1 MRTTIRRMR
10 GVALLWLG
18 VCTQVWA
25 VPALQEVKV
34 NPLLADQ
41 LLLELSFS
49 EPVSGFTDRLSY
61 EPNQLLLH
69 VPGAIGALTVN
80 PLPIKQQGVD
90 NLKVEGKGE
99 GLDIKIALDQL
110 TPYQVHQQGNKLL
123 VSLGE
128 RAGQPVAATAVS
140 PAASPSALVRS
151 QPVIQSALI
160 DTQRVAQN
168 QSQYQPVAVSSPVA
182 ASTPVAASKPVL
194 SVSQA
199 NTGGAYFNSV
209 KGVDFR
215 RGKEGQGEFL
225 VTLDNSSAAVDVSS
239 RGQKVLAKFHGTR
252 IPDDQLN
259 LINVQDFATPV
270 SQVEVFRQGNDTLF
284 ELSVNGQFDYRY
296 DQADKMFIIEVKK
309 RVATT
314 TAKQYQGKPI
324 SLNFQDIP
332 VRTVLQIIA
341 DFNNLNLVTTDSV
354 SGNITLRLDGVPW
367 EQALDIILKVRGLD
381 KRLDNNILL
390 VAPADEIAAREKQQL
405 ESRNQVADLAPLYTE
420 YLQINYAKASEV
432 AALLSSDSTKL
443 LSPRGA
449 VSVDE
454 RTNVLVV
461 KDTADVISNVKRML
475 DILDIPVKQVVIE
488 ARMVTIDDGFDEALG
503 VRWGVTKN
511 DGHGNGTSGTIEGN
525 DGSGNGNLI
534 QNPDGSS
541 RINTNMTRPDVAD
554 RLNVNLPVTNA
565 AGTLAFQVA
574 RLANGTLLDLELSA
588 LEKESK
594 AEIIASPRV
603 TTANQKPALIE
614 QGTEIPYVESSSSG
628 ATSVTFKKAVLSL
641 KVTPQITPDNR
652 VILDLTVTQDTKG
665 ETVPTGT
672 GDAVSINA
680 QSITT
685 QVLVNNGETLV
696 LGGIYQQTIK
706 SDVSKVPLL
715 GDIPGLGYLFKK
727 TTSENKKRELLIFV
741 TPRIVTDAL

>member
-1 MRTTIRRMR
+1 MRTTIERVTK
-10 GVALLWLG
+10 VALLFCASA
-18 VCTQVWA
+18 VSQAWA
-25 VPALQEVKV
+25 VATLQEIKV

-41 LLLELSFS
+41 LLVELSFS
-49 EPVSGFTDRLSY
+49 EPVTGFTDRLSY
-61 EPNQLLLH
+61 QPNQLLLH
-69 VPGAIGALTVN
+69 VPGAVGALKVN
-80 PLPIKQQGVD
+80 PLPIQRQGVD
-90 NLKVEGKGE
+90 NIKVEGKGA

-110 TPYQVHQQGNKLL
+110 APYQVQQQGNKLL

-128 RAGQPVAATAVS
+128 GASSGLINGESTLIAPATSATPVSAPSAMVAATSSSALLNPQVVARSMPVTPVTAPVAA
-140 PAASPSALVRS
+140 
-151 QPVIQSALI
+151 QP
-160 DTQRVAQN
+160 
-168 QSQYQPVAVSSPVA
+168 
-182 ASTPVAASKPVL
+182 ASKPVL
-194 SVSQA
+194 NNYQSSG
-199 NTGGAYFNSV
+199 GGAYFNSV
-209 KGVDFR
+209 TGVDFR
-215 RGKEGQGEFL
+215 RGKDGQGEFL

-239 RGQKVLAKFHGTR
+239 RGQTVLAKFHGTR
-252 IPDDQLN
+252 VPDGLLN

-270 SQVEVFRQGNDTLF
+270 SQVEVSRQGSDTLF
-284 ELSVNGQFDYRY
+284 ELSINGQFDYRY
-296 DQADKMFIIEVKK
+296 DQADKLFIIEVKK
-309 RVATT
+309 RT
-314 TAKQYQGKPI
+314 TATASKQYQGKPI

-332 VRTVLQIIA
+332 VRTVLQLIA

-354 SGNITLRLDGVPW
+354 AGNITLRLDGVPW

-390 VAPADEIAAREKQQL
+390 VAPAEEIAAREKQQL
-405 ESRNQVADLAPLYTE
+405 ESRNQVADLAQLYTE

-432 AALLSSDSTKL
+432 AALLSSESTKL

-461 KDTADVISNVKRML
+461 KDTADVISSIKRML

-511 DGHGNGTSGTIEGN
+511 DGHGNSTSGSIEGN
-525 DGSGNGNLI
+525 DGSGNGT
-534 QNPDGSS
+534 GT
-541 RINTNMTRPDVAD
+541 NTKPSVDD
-554 RLNVNLPVTNA
+554 RMNVNLPVTNA

-574 RLANGTLLDLELSA
+574 RLADGTLLDLELSA

-706 SDVSKVPLL
+706 SDVTKVPLL
-715 GDIPGLGYLFKK
+715 GDIPGLGALFRK

-741 TPRIVTDAL
+741 TPKIVTDAF

>member
-1 MRTTIRRMR
+1 MRTTIGKATR
-10 GVALLWLG
+10 VALLFCVGAWG
-18 VCTQVWA
+18 QAWA
-25 VPALQEVKV
+25 VATLQEVKV
-34 NPLLADQ
+34 NPLMADQ

-69 VPGAIGALTVN
+69 VPGAVGALNVN

-90 NLKVEGKGE
+90 NIKVEGKGA

-123 VSLGE
+123 VALGDKAAMPLPTTTSSSGMVAPQPNSSALINTPPATSSALINSQQLA
-128 RAGQPVAATAVS
+128 RQSAPVAA
-140 PAASPSALVRS
+140 
-151 QPVIQSALI
+151 PV
-160 DTQRVAQN
+160 
-168 QSQYQPVAVSSPVA
+168 
-182 ASTPVAASKPVL
+182 ASKPVL
-194 SVSQA
+194 PTPQTSAS
-199 NTGGAYFNSV
+199 GAYFNSV

-215 RGKEGQGEFL
+215 RGKDGQGEFL

-239 RGQKVLAKFHGTR
+239 RGQTVLAKFHGTR
-252 IPDDQLN
+252 VPDDLLN

-296 DQADKMFIIEVKK
+296 DQADKMFIVEVKK
-309 RVATT
+309 R
-314 TAKQYQGKPI
+314 TAASAGKQYQGKPI

-332 VRTVLQIIA
+332 VRTVLQLIA

-390 VAPADEIAAREKQQL
+390 VAPAEEIAAREKQQL

-432 AALLSSDSTKL
+432 AALLSSESTKL
-443 LSPRGA
+443 LSAKGA

-461 KDTADVISNVKRML
+461 KDTADVISSIKRML

-511 DGHGNGTSGTIEGN
+511 DGHGNSTSGTIEGN
-525 DGSGNGNLI
+525 DGSGNNNG
-534 QNPDGSS
+534 GST
-541 RINTNMTRPDVAD
+541 ITRPGVDD

-696 LGGIYQQTIK
+696 LGGIYQQTITN
-706 SDVSKVPLL
+706 DVTKVPLL
-715 GDIPGLGYLFKK
+715 GDIPGLGVLFRK
-727 TTSENKKRELLIFV
+727 TTSANKKRELLIFV
-741 TPRIVTDAL
+741 TPKIVTETF

>member
-1 MRTTIRRMR
+1 MRRTMEHVTK
-10 GVALLWLG
+10 VALLF
-18 VCTQVWA
+18 CASAFTQAWA
-25 VPALQEVKV
+25 VATLQEIKV

-41 LLLELSFS
+41 LQLELSFS
-49 EPVSGFTDRLSY
+49 EPVSSFTDRLSY
-61 EPNQLLLH
+61 QPNQLLLH
-69 VPGAIGALTVN
+69 IPGAVGALKVN
-80 PLPIKQQGVD
+80 PLPIQRQGVD
-90 NLKVEGKGE
+90 NIKVEGKGA

-110 TPYQVHQQGNKLL
+110 APYQVQQQGSKLL

-128 RAGQPVAATAVS
+128 GASTTSFSAQNALLTPAATL
-140 PAASPSALVRS
+140 ASTSAT
-151 QPVIQSALI
+151 PVTTSALI
-160 DTQRVAQN
+160 NSNVVASS
-168 QSQYQPVAVSSPVA
+168 QSIQPQAMPVAST
-182 ASTPVAASKPVL
+182 ASAKPVL
-194 SVSQA
+194 NNYQNSGS
-199 NTGGAYFNSV
+199 GAYFNTV
-209 KGVDFR
+209 TGVDFR
-215 RGKEGQGEFL
+215 RGKDGQGEFL

-239 RGQKVLAKFHGTR
+239 RGQTVMAKFHGTSV
-252 IPDDQLN
+252 PDGLLN

-270 SQVEVFRQGNDTLF
+270 SQVEVSRQGSDTLF

-309 RVATT
+309 R
-314 TAKQYQGKPI
+314 TAAAGSKQYQGKPI

-332 VRTVLQIIA
+332 VRTVLQLIA

-390 VAPADEIAAREKQQL
+390 VAPADEIATREKQQL

-432 AALLSSDSTKL
+432 AALLSSQSTKL
-443 LSPRGA
+443 LSSRGA

-461 KDTADVISNVKRML
+461 KDTAEVISNIKRML

-511 DGHGNGTSGTIEGN
+511 DGHGNSTSGTIEGN
-525 DGSGNGNLI
+525 DASGNNNGTSAI
-534 QNPDGSS
+534 
-541 RINTNMTRPDVAD
+541 TRPTKDE

-574 RLANGTLLDLELSA
+574 RLADGTLLDLELSA

-706 SDVSKVPLL
+706 SDVTKVPLL
-715 GDIPGLGYLFKK
+715 GDIPGLGALFRK

-741 TPRIVTDAL
+741 TPKIVTDAF

>member
-1 MRTTIRRMR
+1 MRTTIGKATR
-10 GVALLWLG
+10 VALLFCVGAWG
-18 VCTQVWA
+18 QAWA
-25 VPALQEVKV
+25 VATLQEVKV
-34 NPLLADQ
+34 NPLMADQ

-69 VPGAIGALTVN
+69 VPGAVGALNVN

-90 NLKVEGKGE
+90 NIKVEGKGA

-123 VSLGE
+123 VALGDKAAMPLPTTTSSSGMVAPQPSSSALINTQPATSSALINSQQLA
-128 RAGQPVAATAVS
+128 RQSAPVAA
-140 PAASPSALVRS
+140 
-151 QPVIQSALI
+151 PV
-160 DTQRVAQN
+160 
-168 QSQYQPVAVSSPVA
+168 
-182 ASTPVAASKPVL
+182 ASKPVL
-194 SVSQA
+194 PTPQTSAS
-199 NTGGAYFNSV
+199 GAYFNSV

-215 RGKEGQGEFL
+215 RGKDGQGEFL

-239 RGQKVLAKFHGTR
+239 RGQTVLAKFHGTR
-252 IPDDQLN
+252 VPDDLLN

-296 DQADKMFIIEVKK
+296 DQADKMFIVEVKK
-309 RVATT
+309 R
-314 TAKQYQGKPI
+314 TAASAGKQYQGKPI

-332 VRTVLQIIA
+332 VRTVLQLIA

-390 VAPADEIAAREKQQL
+390 VAPAEEIAAREKQQL

-432 AALLSSDSTKL
+432 AALLSSESTKL
-443 LSPRGA
+443 LSAKGA

-461 KDTADVISNVKRML
+461 KDTADVISSIKRML

-511 DGHGNGTSGTIEGN
+511 DGHGNSTSGTIEGN
-525 DGSGNGNLI
+525 DGSGNNNG
-534 QNPDGSS
+534 GST
-541 RINTNMTRPDVAD
+541 ITRPGVDD

-696 LGGIYQQTIK
+696 LGGIYQQTITN
-706 SDVSKVPLL
+706 DVTKVPLL
-715 GDIPGLGYLFKK
+715 GDIPGLGVLFRK
-727 TTSENKKRELLIFV
+727 TTSANKKRELLIFV
-741 TPRIVTDAL
+741 TPKIVTETF

>member
-1 MRTTIRRMR
+1 MRTIRRMR

-18 VCTQVWA
+18 ACTQVWA

-128 RAGQPVAATAVS
+128 KAGQPVAATTSS

-151 QPVIQSALI
+151 QPATQSALI

-168 QSQYQPVAVSSPVA
+168 QSQYQPAAVSSPVA
-182 ASTPVAASKPVL
+182 APTPAAASKPVL

-199 NTGGAYFNSV
+199 NAGGAYFNSV

-432 AALLSSDSTKL
+432 AALLSSESTKL

-461 KDTADVISNVKRML
+461 KDTADVIGNVKRML

-503 VRWGVTKN
+503 VRWGVTKT

-525 DGSGNGNLI
+525 DGAGNN
-534 QNPDGSS
+534 DGSS
-541 RINTNMTRPDVAD
+541 TITRPGIED

>member
-1 MRTTIRRMR
+1 MRTTIGKATR
-10 GVALLWLG
+10 VALLFCVGAWG
-18 VCTQVWA
+18 QAWA
-25 VPALQEVKV
+25 VATLQEVKV
-34 NPLLADQ
+34 NPLMADQ

-69 VPGAIGALTVN
+69 VPGAVGALNVN

-90 NLKVEGKGE
+90 NIKVEGKGV

-123 VSLGE
+123 VALGDKAAMPLPTTTSSSGLVAPQPSSSALINTQPATSSALINSQQLA
-128 RAGQPVAATAVS
+128 RQSAPVAA
-140 PAASPSALVRS
+140 
-151 QPVIQSALI
+151 PV
-160 DTQRVAQN
+160 
-168 QSQYQPVAVSSPVA
+168 
-182 ASTPVAASKPVL
+182 ASKPVL
-194 SVSQA
+194 PTPQTSAS
-199 NTGGAYFNSV
+199 GAYFNSV

-215 RGKEGQGEFL
+215 RGKDGQGEFL

-239 RGQKVLAKFHGTR
+239 RGQTVLAKFHGTR
-252 IPDDQLN
+252 VPDDLLN

-296 DQADKMFIIEVKK
+296 DQADKMFIVEVKK
-309 RVATT
+309 R
-314 TAKQYQGKPI
+314 TAASAGKQYQGKPI

-332 VRTVLQIIA
+332 VRTVLQLIA

-390 VAPADEIAAREKQQL
+390 VAPAEEIAAREKQQL

-432 AALLSSDSTKL
+432 AALLSSESTKL
-443 LSPRGA
+443 LSAKGA

-461 KDTADVISNVKRML
+461 KDTADVISNIKRML

-511 DGHGNGTSGTIEGN
+511 DGHGNSTSGTIEGN
-525 DGSGNGNLI
+525 DGSGNNNG
-534 QNPDGSS
+534 GST
-541 RINTNMTRPDVAD
+541 ITRPGVDD

-696 LGGIYQQTIK
+696 LGGIYQQTITN
-706 SDVSKVPLL
+706 DVTKVPLL
-715 GDIPGLGYLFKK
+715 GDIPGLGVLFRK
-727 TTSENKKRELLIFV
+727 TTSANKKRELLIFV
-741 TPRIVTDAL
+741 TPKIVTETF

>member
-1 MRTTIRRMR
+1 MRTTIERVTK
-10 GVALLWLG
+10 VALLFCASA
-18 VCTQVWA
+18 VSQAWA
-25 VPALQEVKV
+25 VATLQEIKV

-41 LLLELSFS
+41 LLVELSFS
-49 EPVSGFTDRLSY
+49 EPVTGFTDRLSY
-61 EPNQLLLH
+61 QPNQLLLH
-69 VPGAIGALTVN
+69 VPGAVGALKVN
-80 PLPIKQQGVD
+80 PLPIQRQGVD
-90 NLKVEGKGE
+90 NIKVEGKGA

-110 TPYQVHQQGNKLL
+110 APYQVQQQGNKLL

-128 RAGQPVAATAVS
+128 GVSSGLINGESALIAPATSATPVSAPSAMVATT
-140 PAASPSALVRS
+140 SPSALLNPQVVARS
-151 QPVIQSALI
+151 M
-160 DTQRVAQN
+160 
-168 QSQYQPVAVSSPVA
+168 PVAPVTAPVA
-182 ASTPVAASKPVL
+182 AQPASKPVL
-194 SVSQA
+194 NNYQSSG
-199 NTGGAYFNSV
+199 GGAYFNSV
-209 KGVDFR
+209 TGVDFR
-215 RGKEGQGEFL
+215 RGKDGQGEFL

-239 RGQKVLAKFHGTR
+239 RGQTVLAKFHGTR
-252 IPDDQLN
+252 VPDGLLN

-270 SQVEVFRQGNDTLF
+270 SQVEVSRQGSDTLF
-284 ELSVNGQFDYRY
+284 ELSINGQFDYRY
-296 DQADKMFIIEVKK
+296 DQADKLFIIEVKK
-309 RVATT
+309 RT
-314 TAKQYQGKPI
+314 TATASKQYQGKPI

-332 VRTVLQIIA
+332 VRTVLQLIA

-354 SGNITLRLDGVPW
+354 GGNITLRLDGVPW

-390 VAPADEIAAREKQQL
+390 VAPAEEIAAREKQQL
-405 ESRNQVADLAPLYTE
+405 ESRNQVADLAQLYTE

-432 AALLSSDSTKL
+432 AALLSSESTKL

-461 KDTADVISNVKRML
+461 KDTADVISSIKRML

-511 DGHGNGTSGTIEGN
+511 DGHGNSTSGSIEGN
-525 DGSGNGNLI
+525 DGSGNGT
-534 QNPDGSS
+534 GT
-541 RINTNMTRPDVAD
+541 NTKPTVDD
-554 RLNVNLPVTNA
+554 RMNVNLPVTNA

-574 RLANGTLLDLELSA
+574 RLADGTLLDLELSA

-706 SDVSKVPLL
+706 SDVTKVPLL
-715 GDIPGLGYLFKK
+715 GDIPGLGALFRK

-741 TPRIVTDAL
+741 TPKIVTDAF

>member
-1 MRTTIRRMR
+1 MRRTMEHVTK
-10 GVALLWLG
+10 VALLF
-18 VCTQVWA
+18 CASAFTQAWA
-25 VPALQEVKV
+25 VATLQEIKV

-41 LLLELSFS
+41 LQLELSFS
-49 EPVSGFTDRLSY
+49 EPVNSFTDRLSY
-61 EPNQLLLH
+61 QPNQLLLH
-69 VPGAIGALTVN
+69 IPGAVGALKVN
-80 PLPIKQQGVD
+80 PLPIQRQGVD
-90 NLKVEGKGE
+90 NIKVEGKGA

-110 TPYQVHQQGNKLL
+110 APYQVQQQGSKLL

-128 RAGQPVAATAVS
+128 GASTAS
-140 PAASPSALVRS
+140 FSS
-151 QPVIQSALI
+151 QSALLTPAAI
-160 DTQRVAQN
+160 PASTSATPVTTSALINSNVVASSHSIQP
-168 QSQYQPVAVSSPVA
+168 QAMPVAST
-182 ASTPVAASKPVL
+182 ASAKPVL
-194 SVSQA
+194 NNYQNSGS
-199 NTGGAYFNSV
+199 GAYFNTV
-209 KGVDFR
+209 TGVDFR
-215 RGKEGQGEFL
+215 RGKDGQGEFL

-239 RGQKVLAKFHGTR
+239 RGQTVMAKFHGTSV
-252 IPDDQLN
+252 PDGLLN

-270 SQVEVFRQGNDTLF
+270 SQVEVSRQGSDTLF

-309 RVATT
+309 R
-314 TAKQYQGKPI
+314 TAAAGSKQYQGKPI

-332 VRTVLQIIA
+332 VRTVLQLIA

-390 VAPADEIAAREKQQL
+390 VAPADEIATREKQQL

-432 AALLSSDSTKL
+432 AALLSSQSTKL
-443 LSPRGA
+443 LSSRGA

-461 KDTADVISNVKRML
+461 KDTAEVISNIKRML

-511 DGHGNGTSGTIEGN
+511 DGHGNSTSGSIEGN
-525 DGSGNGNLI
+525 DTSGNNNGTSTI
-534 QNPDGSS
+534 
-541 RINTNMTRPDVAD
+541 TRPTTDD
-554 RLNVNLPVTNA
+554 RMNVNLPVTNA

-574 RLANGTLLDLELSA
+574 RLADGTLLDLELSA

-706 SDVSKVPLL
+706 SDVTKVPLL
-715 GDIPGLGYLFKK
+715 GDIPGLGALFRK

-741 TPRIVTDAL
+741 TPKIVTDAF

>member
-1 MRTTIRRMR
+1 MRTTIGKATR
-10 GVALLWLG
+10 VALLFCVGAWG
-18 VCTQVWA
+18 QAWA
-25 VPALQEVKV
+25 VATLQEVKV
-34 NPLLADQ
+34 NPLMADQ

-69 VPGAIGALTVN
+69 VPGAVGALNVN

-90 NLKVEGKGE
+90 NIKVEGKGA

-123 VSLGE
+123 VALGDKAAMPLPTTTSSSGMVAPQPSSSALINTQPATSSALLNSQQLA
-128 RAGQPVAATAVS
+128 RQSAPVAA
-140 PAASPSALVRS
+140 
-151 QPVIQSALI
+151 PV
-160 DTQRVAQN
+160 
-168 QSQYQPVAVSSPVA
+168 
-182 ASTPVAASKPVL
+182 ASKPVL
-194 SVSQA
+194 PTPQTSAS
-199 NTGGAYFNSV
+199 GAYFNSV

-215 RGKEGQGEFL
+215 RGKDGQGEFL

-239 RGQKVLAKFHGTR
+239 RGQTVLAKFHGTR
-252 IPDDQLN
+252 VPDDLLN

-296 DQADKMFIIEVKK
+296 DQADKMFIVEVKK
-309 RVATT
+309 R
-314 TAKQYQGKPI
+314 TAASAGKQYQGKPI

-332 VRTVLQIIA
+332 VRTVLQLIA

-390 VAPADEIAAREKQQL
+390 VAPAEEIAAREKQQL

-432 AALLSSDSTKL
+432 AALLSSESTKL
-443 LSPRGA
+443 LSAKGA

-461 KDTADVISNVKRML
+461 KDTADVISNIKRML

-511 DGHGNGTSGTIEGN
+511 DGHGNSTSGSIEGN
-525 DGSGNGNLI
+525 DGSGNNNG
-534 QNPDGSS
+534 GST
-541 RINTNMTRPDVAD
+541 ITRPGVDD

-696 LGGIYQQTIK
+696 LGGIYQQTITN
-706 SDVSKVPLL
+706 DVTKVPLL
-715 GDIPGLGYLFKK
+715 GDIPGLGVLFRK
-727 TTSENKKRELLIFV
+727 TTSANKKRELLIFV
-741 TPRIVTDAL
+741 TPKIVTETF

>member
-1 MRTTIRRMR
+1 MRTTIGKATR
-10 GVALLWLG
+10 VALLFCVGAWG
-18 VCTQVWA
+18 QAWA
-25 VPALQEVKV
+25 VATLQEVKV
-34 NPLLADQ
+34 NPLMADQ

-69 VPGAIGALTVN
+69 VPGAVGALNVN

-90 NLKVEGKGE
+90 NIKVEGKGA

-123 VSLGE
+123 VALGDKAAMPLPTTTSSSGMVAPQPTSSALINTQPATSSALINSQQLA
-128 RAGQPVAATAVS
+128 RQSAPVAA
-140 PAASPSALVRS
+140 
-151 QPVIQSALI
+151 PV
-160 DTQRVAQN
+160 
-168 QSQYQPVAVSSPVA
+168 
-182 ASTPVAASKPVL
+182 ASKPVL
-194 SVSQA
+194 PTPQTSAS
-199 NTGGAYFNSV
+199 GAYFNSV

-215 RGKEGQGEFL
+215 RGKDGQGEFL

-239 RGQKVLAKFHGTR
+239 RGQTVLAKFHGTR
-252 IPDDQLN
+252 VPDDLLN

-296 DQADKMFIIEVKK
+296 DQADKMFIVEVKK
-309 RVATT
+309 RTSAS
-314 TAKQYQGKPI
+314 AGKQYQGKPI

-332 VRTVLQIIA
+332 VRTVLQLIA

-390 VAPADEIAAREKQQL
+390 VAPAEEIAAREKQQL

-432 AALLSSDSTKL
+432 AALLSSESTKL
-443 LSPRGA
+443 LSAKGA

-461 KDTADVISNVKRML
+461 KDTADVISNIKRML

-511 DGHGNGTSGTIEGN
+511 DGHGNSTSGSIEGN
-525 DGSGNGNLI
+525 DGSGNNNG
-534 QNPDGSS
+534 GST
-541 RINTNMTRPDVAD
+541 ITRPGVDD

-696 LGGIYQQTIK
+696 LGGIYQQTITN
-706 SDVSKVPLL
+706 DVTKVPLL
-715 GDIPGLGYLFKK
+715 GDIPGLGVLFRK
-727 TTSENKKRELLIFV
+727 TTSANKKRELLIFV
-741 TPRIVTDAL
+741 TPKIVTETF

>member
-1 MRTTIRRMR
+1 MRRTMEHVTK
-10 GVALLWLG
+10 VALLF
-18 VCTQVWA
+18 CASAFTQAWA
-25 VPALQEVKV
+25 VATLQEIKV

-41 LLLELSFS
+41 LQLELSFS
-49 EPVSGFTDRLSY
+49 EPVSSFTDRLSY
-61 EPNQLLLH
+61 QPNQLLLH
-69 VPGAIGALTVN
+69 IPGAVGALKVN
-80 PLPIKQQGVD
+80 PLPIQRQGVD
-90 NLKVEGKGE
+90 NIKVEGKGA

-110 TPYQVHQQGNKLL
+110 APYQVQQQGSKLL

-128 RAGQPVAATAVS
+128 GASTAS
-140 PAASPSALVRS
+140 FSAENALLTPAAVPVSTSAA
-151 QPVIQSALI
+151 PVTTSALI
-160 DTQRVAQN
+160 NSNVVASSRPIQP
-168 QSQYQPVAVSSPVA
+168 QAMPVASTSSA
-182 ASTPVAASKPVL
+182 KPVL
-194 SVSQA
+194 NNYQNSG
-199 NTGGAYFNSV
+199 GGAYFNTV
-209 KGVDFR
+209 TGVDFR
-215 RGKEGQGEFL
+215 RGKDGQGEFL

-239 RGQKVLAKFHGTR
+239 RGQTVMAKFHGTSV
-252 IPDDQLN
+252 PDGLLN

-270 SQVEVFRQGNDTLF
+270 SQVEVSRQGSDTLF

-309 RVATT
+309 R
-314 TAKQYQGKPI
+314 TAAAASKQYQGKPI

-332 VRTVLQIIA
+332 VRTVLQLIA

-390 VAPADEIAAREKQQL
+390 VAPADEIATREKQQL

-432 AALLSSDSTKL
+432 AALLSSQSTKL
-443 LSPRGA
+443 LSSRGA

-461 KDTADVISNVKRML
+461 KDTAEVISNIKRML

-511 DGHGNGTSGTIEGN
+511 DGHGNSTSGSIEGN
-525 DGSGNGNLI
+525 DTSGNNNGTSAI
-534 QNPDGSS
+534 
-541 RINTNMTRPDVAD
+541 TRPTTDD
-554 RLNVNLPVTNA
+554 RMNVNLPVTNA

-574 RLANGTLLDLELSA
+574 RLADGTLLDLELSA

-706 SDVSKVPLL
+706 SDVTKVPLL
-715 GDIPGLGYLFKK
+715 GDIPGLGALFRK

-741 TPRIVTDAL
+741 TPKIVTDAF

>member
-1 MRTTIRRMR
+1 M
-10 GVALLWLG
+10 ALLWLG
-18 VCTQVWA
+18 ACAQVWA
-25 VPALQEVKV
+25 VPALQEVRV

-80 PLPIKQQGVD
+80 PLPIKHQGVD

-128 RAGQPVAATAVS
+128 KAGQPVAATTTS
-140 PAASPSALVRS
+140 PSASPSALVRS
-151 QPVIQSALI
+151 QPVTQSALI

-168 QSQYQPVAVSSPVA
+168 QSQYQAQPVSVSSPVA
-182 ASTPVAASKPVL
+182 APAPVAASKPVL

-252 IPDDQLN
+252 IPDEQLN

-432 AALLSSDSTKL
+432 AALLSSESTKL

-461 KDTADVISNVKRML
+461 KDTADVIGNVKRML

-503 VRWGVTKN
+503 VRWGVTKT

-525 DGSGNGNLI
+525 DGAGNN
-534 QNPDGSS
+534 DGSS
-541 RINTNMTRPDVAD
+541 TITRPGVED

-706 SDVSKVPLL
+706 NDVSKVPLL

>member
-1 MRTTIRRMR
+1 MAILFR
-10 GVALLWLG
+10 VAALLLG
-18 VCTQVWA
+18 AGLQLAWA
-25 VPALQEVKV
+25 IPTLQEVKV
-34 NPLLADQ
+34 NPLLAGE
-41 LLLELSFS
+41 LLLELGFS
-49 EPVSGFTDRLSY
+49 EPVSGFTDRLDY
-61 EPNQLLLH
+61 QPNQLMLSI
-69 VPGAIGALTVN
+69 PGAVGALKVN
-80 PLPIKQQGVD
+80 PLPIQQQGVD
-90 NLKVEGKGE
+90 SIKVDGKGT
-99 GLDIKIALDQL
+99 GLEVRIALDRL
-110 TPYQVHQQGNKLL
+110 MPYQVRQQGNKLL
-123 VSLGE
+123 VSLGDK
-128 RAGQPVAATAVS
+128 
-140 PAASPSALVRS
+140 ASKPE
-151 QPVIQSALI
+151 P
-160 DTQRVAQN
+160 
-168 QSQYQPVAVSSPVA
+168 
-182 ASTPVAASKPVL
+182 TPVAKTPMISPTSNGVQ
-194 SVSQA
+194 S
-199 NTGGAYFNSV
+199 GAYFNTV

-215 RGKEGQGEFL
+215 RGKDGQGEFL
-225 VTLDNSSAAVDVSS
+225 VRLDNSSAAVDVSS
-239 RGQKVLAKFHGTR
+239 TGQKVVAKFHGTR
-252 IPDDQLN
+252 IPDDLLN
-259 LINVQDFATPV
+259 IINVLDFATPV
-270 SQVEVFRQGNDTLF
+270 SQIETFRQGNDTRF
-284 ELSVNGQFDYRY
+284 ELAVTGQFDYRY
-296 DQADKMFIIEVKK
+296 DQADKLFIIEVKK
-309 RVATT
+309 RAPVGA
-314 TAKQYQGKPI
+314 AARQYKGKPI

-332 VRTVLQIIA
+332 VRTVLQLIA

-381 KRLDNNILL
+381 KRLDDNILL
-390 VAPADEIAAREKQQL
+390 VAPAEEIAAREKQQL
-405 ESRNQVADLAPLYTE
+405 ESRNQVADLAPLYTD

-432 AALLSSDSTKL
+432 AALLSSESTKL
-443 LSPRGA
+443 LSAKGA

-461 KDTADVISNVKRML
+461 KDTAEVISNIKRML

-503 VRWGVTKN
+503 VRWGVSKN
-511 DGHGNGTSGTIEGN
+511 DGHGNSTSGTIEGN
-525 DGSGNGNLI
+525 DSSNGTGVAGS
-534 QNPDGSS
+534 
-541 RINTNMTRPDVAD
+541 VED

-706 SDVSKVPLL
+706 NDVSKVPLL
-715 GDIPGLGYLFKK
+715 GDIPGLGALFRK

-741 TPRIVTDAL
+741 TPRIVTDSF

>member
-1 MRTTIRRMR
+1 MRTTIESVSK
-10 GVALLWLG
+10 VALLFCASALS
-18 VCTQVWA
+18 QAWA
-25 VPALQEVKV
+25 VATLQEIKV

-41 LLLELSFS
+41 LLVELSFS
-49 EPVSGFTDRLSY
+49 EPVTGFTDRLSY
-61 EPNQLLLH
+61 QPNQLLLH
-69 VPGAIGALTVN
+69 VPGAVGALKVN
-80 PLPIKQQGVD
+80 PLPIQRLGVD
-90 NLKVEGKGE
+90 NIKVEGKGA

-110 TPYQVHQQGNKLL
+110 APYQVQQQGNKLL

-128 RAGQPVAATAVS
+128 G
-140 PAASPSALVRS
+140 ASSGL
-151 QPVIQSALI
+151 INGESALI
-160 DTQRVAQN
+160 APATSATPVPAPSAMVATPQVVAR
-168 QSQYQPVAVSSPVA
+168 SMPVAPVT
-182 ASTPVAASKPVL
+182 TPVATQPASKPVL
-194 SVSQA
+194 NNYQNSG
-199 NTGGAYFNSV
+199 GGAYFNSV
-209 KGVDFR
+209 TGVDFR
-215 RGKEGQGEFL
+215 RGKDGQGEFL

-239 RGQKVLAKFHGTR
+239 RGQTVLAKFHGTR
-252 IPDDQLN
+252 VPDGLLN

-270 SQVEVFRQGNDTLF
+270 SQVEVSRQGSDTLF
-284 ELSVNGQFDYRY
+284 ELSINGQFDYRY
-296 DQADKMFIIEVKK
+296 DQADKLFIIEVKK
-309 RVATT
+309 RT
-314 TAKQYQGKPI
+314 TATASKQYQGKPI

-332 VRTVLQIIA
+332 VRTVLQLIA

-390 VAPADEIAAREKQQL
+390 VAPAEEIATREKQQL

-432 AALLSSDSTKL
+432 AALLSSESTKL

-461 KDTADVISNVKRML
+461 KDTADVISSIKRML

-511 DGHGNGTSGTIEGN
+511 DGHGNSTSGSIEGN
-525 DGSGNGNLI
+525 DGSGNN
-534 QNPDGSS
+534 NGSS
-541 RINTNMTRPDVAD
+541 AINPSPRPSADD

-574 RLANGTLLDLELSA
+574 RLADGTLLDLELSA

-706 SDVSKVPLL
+706 SDVTKVPLL
-715 GDIPGLGYLFKK
+715 GDIPGLGALFRK

-741 TPRIVTDAL
+741 TPKIVTDAF

>member
-1 MRTTIRRMR
+1 MRTTIRRMS

-18 VCTQVWA
+18 ACVQVWA
-25 VPALQEVKV
+25 VPALQEVRV

-128 RAGQPVAATAVS
+128 KAGQPVAATTTS
-140 PAASPSALVRS
+140 PSASPSALVRS
-151 QPVIQSALI
+151 QPVTQSALI

-168 QSQYQPVAVSSPVA
+168 QSQYQAQPVSVSSPVA
-182 ASTPVAASKPVL
+182 APAPVAASKPVL

-199 NTGGAYFNSV
+199 NAGGAYFNSV

-252 IPDDQLN
+252 IPDEQLN

-432 AALLSSDSTKL
+432 AALLSSESTKL

-461 KDTADVISNVKRML
+461 KDTADVIGNVKRML

-503 VRWGVTKN
+503 VRWGVTKT

-525 DGSGNGNLI
+525 DGAGNN
-534 QNPDGSS
+534 DGSS
-541 RINTNMTRPDVAD
+541 TITRPGVED

-706 SDVSKVPLL
+706 NDVSKVPLL

>member
-1 MRTTIRRMR
+1 MEHVTK
-10 GVALLWLG
+10 VALLF
-18 VCTQVWA
+18 CASAFTQAWA
-25 VPALQEVKV
+25 VATLQEIKV

-41 LLLELSFS
+41 LQLELSFS
-49 EPVSGFTDRLSY
+49 EPVSSFTDRLSY
-61 EPNQLLLH
+61 QPNQLLLH
-69 VPGAIGALTVN
+69 IPGAVGALKVN
-80 PLPIKQQGVD
+80 PLPIQRQGVD
-90 NLKVEGKGE
+90 NIKVEGKGA

-110 TPYQVHQQGNKLL
+110 APYQVQQQGSKLL

-128 RAGQPVAATAVS
+128 G
-140 PAASPSALVRS
+140 ASTTSFSA
-151 QPVIQSALI
+151 QSALL
-160 DTQRVAQN
+160 T
-168 QSQYQPVAVSSPVA
+168 PA
-182 ASTPVAASKPVL
+182 ATPVATSAAPVTTSALINSNVVASSQSIQPQAMPVASTSSAKPVL
-194 SVSQA
+194 NNYQNSG
-199 NTGGAYFNSV
+199 GGAYFNTV
-209 KGVDFR
+209 TGVDFR
-215 RGKEGQGEFL
+215 RGKDGQGEFL

-239 RGQKVLAKFHGTR
+239 RGQTVMAKFHGTSV
-252 IPDDQLN
+252 PDGLLN

-270 SQVEVFRQGNDTLF
+270 SQVEVSRQGSDTLF

-309 RVATT
+309 R
-314 TAKQYQGKPI
+314 TAAAGSKQYQGKPI

-332 VRTVLQIIA
+332 VRTVLQLIA

-390 VAPADEIAAREKQQL
+390 VAPADEIATREKQQL

-432 AALLSSDSTKL
+432 AALLSSQSTKL
-443 LSPRGA
+443 LSSRGA

-461 KDTADVISNVKRML
+461 KDTAEVISNIKRML

-511 DGHGNGTSGTIEGN
+511 DGHGNSTSGSIQGNDTSGNNNGTSAI
-525 DGSGNGNLI
+525 
-534 QNPDGSS
+534 
-541 RINTNMTRPDVAD
+541 TRPTVDD
-554 RLNVNLPVTNA
+554 RMNVNLPVTNA

-574 RLANGTLLDLELSA
+574 RLADGTLLDLELSA

-706 SDVSKVPLL
+706 SDVTKVPLL
-715 GDIPGLGYLFKK
+715 GDIPGLGALFRK

-741 TPRIVTDAL
+741 TPKIVTDAF

>member
-1 MRTTIRRMR
+1 M
-10 GVALLWLG
+10 ALLCLG
-18 VCTQVWA
+18 ACNQVWA
-25 VPALQEVKV
+25 VAALQEVKV

-41 LLLELSFS
+41 LVLELSFS

-69 VPGAIGALTVN
+69 VPGAVGALTVN

-90 NLKVEGKGE
+90 SLKVEGKGE

-128 RAGQPVAATAVS
+128 NASQPVATTA
-140 PAASPSALVRS
+140 AAPTVTQSALVKS
-151 QPVIQSALI
+151 QPVTQSALI
-160 DTQRVAQN
+160 DTQRIAQN
-168 QSQYQPVAVSSPVA
+168 QSQYQPQPVSAPMAV
-182 ASTPVAASKPVL
+182 PVAASKPVL

-252 IPDDQLN
+252 VPDEQLN

-314 TAKQYQGKPI
+314 AAKQYQGKPI

-420 YLQINYAKASEV
+420 YMQINYAKAAEV
-432 AALLSSDSTKL
+432 AALLSSESTKL

-461 KDTADVISNVKRML
+461 KDTADVIGNVKRML

-503 VRWGVTKN
+503 VRWGVTKT

-525 DGSGNGNLI
+525 DGSGNNASTSTI
-534 QNPDGSS
+534 V
-541 RINTNMTRPDVAD
+541 RPGIED

-706 SDVSKVPLL
+706 SDVTKVPLL

-741 TPRIVTDAL
+741 TPRIVTDTL

>member
-1 MRTTIRRMR
+1 MRTTIGKATR
-10 GVALLWLG
+10 VALLFCVGAWG
-18 VCTQVWA
+18 QAWA
-25 VPALQEVKV
+25 VATLQEVKV
-34 NPLLADQ
+34 NPLMADQ

-69 VPGAIGALTVN
+69 VPGAVGALNVN

-90 NLKVEGKGE
+90 NIKVEGKGA
-99 GLDIKIALDQL
+99 GLDIKIALEQL

-123 VSLGE
+123 VALGDKAAMPLPTTTSSSGMVAPQPNSSALINTPPATSSALINSQQLA
-128 RAGQPVAATAVS
+128 RQSAPVAA
-140 PAASPSALVRS
+140 
-151 QPVIQSALI
+151 PV
-160 DTQRVAQN
+160 
-168 QSQYQPVAVSSPVA
+168 
-182 ASTPVAASKPVL
+182 ASKPVL
-194 SVSQA
+194 PTPQTSAS
-199 NTGGAYFNSV
+199 GAYFNSV

-215 RGKEGQGEFL
+215 RGKDGQGEFL

-239 RGQKVLAKFHGTR
+239 RGQTVLAKFHGTR
-252 IPDDQLN
+252 VPDDLLN

-296 DQADKMFIIEVKK
+296 DQADKMFIVEVKK
-309 RVATT
+309 R
-314 TAKQYQGKPI
+314 TAASAGKQYQGKPI

-332 VRTVLQIIA
+332 VRTVLQLIA

-390 VAPADEIAAREKQQL
+390 VAPAEEIAAREKQQL

-432 AALLSSDSTKL
+432 AALLSSESTKL
-443 LSPRGA
+443 LSAKGA

-461 KDTADVISNVKRML
+461 KDTADVISNIKRML

-511 DGHGNGTSGTIEGN
+511 DGHGNSTSGTIEGN
-525 DGSGNGNLI
+525 DGSGNNNG
-534 QNPDGSS
+534 GST
-541 RINTNMTRPDVAD
+541 ITRPGVDD

-696 LGGIYQQTIK
+696 LGGIYQQTITN
-706 SDVSKVPLL
+706 DVTKVPLL
-715 GDIPGLGYLFKK
+715 GDIPGLGVLFRK
-727 TTSENKKRELLIFV
+727 TTSANKKRELLIFV
-741 TPRIVTDAL
+741 TPKIVTETF

>member
-1 MRTTIRRMR
+1 MRITIESVSK
-10 GVALLWLG
+10 VALLFCASALS
-18 VCTQVWA
+18 QAWA
-25 VPALQEVKV
+25 VATLQEIKV

-41 LLLELSFS
+41 LLVELSFS
-49 EPVSGFTDRLSY
+49 EPVTGFTDRLSY
-61 EPNQLLLH
+61 QPNQLLLH
-69 VPGAIGALTVN
+69 VPGAVGALKVN
-80 PLPIKQQGVD
+80 PLPIQRLGVD
-90 NLKVEGKGE
+90 NIKVEGKGA

-110 TPYQVHQQGNKLL
+110 APYQVQQQGNKLL

-128 RAGQPVAATAVS
+128 GASSGLINGESALIAPATSATPVPAPSAAT
-140 PAASPSALVRS
+140 PSPSALLNPQVVARS
-151 QPVIQSALI
+151 M
-160 DTQRVAQN
+160 
-168 QSQYQPVAVSSPVA
+168 PVAPVT
-182 ASTPVAASKPVL
+182 TPVATQPASKPVL
-194 SVSQA
+194 NNYQSSG
-199 NTGGAYFNSV
+199 GGAYFNSV
-209 KGVDFR
+209 TGVDFR
-215 RGKEGQGEFL
+215 RGKDGQGEFL

-239 RGQKVLAKFHGTR
+239 RGQTVLAKFHGTR
-252 IPDDQLN
+252 VPDGLLN

-270 SQVEVFRQGNDTLF
+270 SQVEVSRQGSDTLF
-284 ELSVNGQFDYRY
+284 ELSINGQFDYRY
-296 DQADKMFIIEVKK
+296 DQADKLFIIEVKK
-309 RVATT
+309 RT
-314 TAKQYQGKPI
+314 TATASKQYQGKPI

-332 VRTVLQIIA
+332 VRTVLQLIA

-354 SGNITLRLDGVPW
+354 AGNITLRLDGVPW

-390 VAPADEIAAREKQQL
+390 VAPAEEIATREKQQL
-405 ESRNQVADLAPLYTE
+405 ESRNQVADLAQLYTE

-432 AALLSSDSTKL
+432 AALLSSESTKL

-461 KDTADVISNVKRML
+461 KDTADVISSIKRML

-511 DGHGNGTSGTIEGN
+511 DGHGNSTSGSIEGN
-525 DGSGNGNLI
+525 DGSGNN
-534 QNPDGSS
+534 NGSS
-541 RINTNMTRPDVAD
+541 AINPSPRPSADD

-574 RLANGTLLDLELSA
+574 RLADGTLLDLELSA
-588 LEKESK
+588 LERENK

-614 QGTEIPYVESSSSG
+614 QGTEIPYEESTSSG

-652 VILDLTVTQDTKG
+652 VILDLTVTQDTVGQAVG
-665 ETVPTGT
+665 ETF
-672 GDAVSINA
+672 AINA

-685 QVLVNNGETLV
+685 QVLVRNGETLV

-706 SDVSKVPLL
+706 SDISKVPLL
-715 GDIPGLGYLFKK
+715 GDIPGLGALFRK
-727 TTSENKKRELLIFV
+727 TSSENKKRELLIFV
-741 TPRIVTDAL
+741 TPKIVTDAF

>member
-1 MRTTIRRMR
+1 MRTTIGKATR
-10 GVALLWLG
+10 VALLFCVGAWG
-18 VCTQVWA
+18 QAWA
-25 VPALQEVKV
+25 VATLQEVKV
-34 NPLLADQ
+34 NPLMADQ

-69 VPGAIGALTVN
+69 VPGAVGALNVN

-90 NLKVEGKGE
+90 NIKVEGKGA

-123 VSLGE
+123 VALGDK
-128 RAGQPVAATAVS
+128 AAMPLPTTTSSSGMVARQQS
-140 PAASPSALVRS
+140 S
-151 QPVIQSALI
+151 SALI
-160 DTQRVAQN
+160 NTQPATSSALINSQQLARQSAPVVA
-168 QSQYQPVAVSSPVA
+168 PV
-182 ASTPVAASKPVL
+182 ASKPVL
-194 SVSQA
+194 PTPQTSAS
-199 NTGGAYFNSV
+199 GAYFNSV

-215 RGKEGQGEFL
+215 RGKDGQGEFL

-239 RGQKVLAKFHGTR
+239 RGQTVLAKFHGTR
-252 IPDDQLN
+252 VPDDLLN

-296 DQADKMFIIEVKK
+296 DQADKMFIVEVKK
-309 RVATT
+309 R
-314 TAKQYQGKPI
+314 TAASAGKQYQGKPI

-332 VRTVLQIIA
+332 VRTVLQLIA

-390 VAPADEIAAREKQQL
+390 VAPAEEIAAREKQQL

-432 AALLSSDSTKL
+432 AALLSSESTKL
-443 LSPRGA
+443 LSAKGA

-461 KDTADVISNVKRML
+461 KDTADVISNIKRML

-511 DGHGNGTSGTIEGN
+511 DGHGNSTSGSIEGN
-525 DGSGNGNLI
+525 DGSGNNNG
-534 QNPDGSS
+534 GST
-541 RINTNMTRPDVAD
+541 ITRPGVDD

-696 LGGIYQQTIK
+696 LGGIYQQTITN
-706 SDVSKVPLL
+706 DVTKVPLL
-715 GDIPGLGYLFKK
+715 GDIPGLGVLFRK
-727 TTSENKKRELLIFV
+727 TTSANKKRELLIFV
-741 TPRIVTDAL
+741 TPKIVTETF

>member
-1 MRTTIRRMR
+1 M
-10 GVALLWLG
+10 WLG

-128 RAGQPVAATAVS
+128 KAGQPVAATAVS

-151 QPVIQSALI
+151 QPVTQSALI
-160 DTQRVAQN
+160 DTRRVAQN
-168 QSQYQPVAVSSPVA
+168 QSQYQPAAVSSPVA
-182 ASTPVAASKPVL
+182 APAPVAASKPVL

-390 VAPADEIAAREKQQL
+390 VAPADEIAAREKQEL

-420 YLQINYAKASEV
+420 YLQINYAKATEV
-432 AALLSSDSTKL
+432 AALLSSESTKL

-503 VRWGVTKN
+503 VRWGVTKT

-525 DGSGNGNLI
+525 DGAGNN
-534 QNPDGSS
+534 DGSS
-541 RINTNMTRPDVAD
+541 TITRPGVED

>member
-128 RAGQPVAATAVS
+128 KAGQPVAATAVS

-151 QPVIQSALI
+151 QPVTQSALI

-168 QSQYQPVAVSSPVA
+168 QSQYQPAAVSSPLA
-182 ASTPVAASKPVL
+182 APAPVAASKPVL

-503 VRWGVTKN
+503 VRWGVTKT

-525 DGSGNGNLI
+525 DGAGNN
-534 QNPDGSS
+534 DGSS
-541 RINTNMTRPDVAD
+541 TITRPGVED

>member
-1 MRTTIRRMR
+1 MRTTIESVSK
-10 GVALLWLG
+10 VALLF
-18 VCTQVWA
+18 CASAFSQAWA
-25 VPALQEVKV
+25 VATLQEIKV

-41 LLLELSFS
+41 LLIELSFS
-49 EPVSGFTDRLSY
+49 EPVTGFTDRLAY
-61 EPNQLLLH
+61 QPNQLLLH
-69 VPGAIGALTVN
+69 VPGAVGALKVN
-80 PLPIKQQGVD
+80 PLSIQRQGVD
-90 NLKVEGKGE
+90 NIKVEGKGA

-110 TPYQVHQQGNKLL
+110 TPYQVQQQGSKLL

-128 RAGQPVAATAVS
+128 GASAGLINGESALIAPTTSVTPVPAPSAMAATPAPSALLNPQVVARSMPVVPVTTPVAA
-140 PAASPSALVRS
+140 
-151 QPVIQSALI
+151 QP
-160 DTQRVAQN
+160 
-168 QSQYQPVAVSSPVA
+168 
-182 ASTPVAASKPVL
+182 ASKPVL
-194 SVSQA
+194 NNYQSSG
-199 NTGGAYFNSV
+199 GGAYFNSV
-209 KGVDFR
+209 TGVDFR
-215 RGKEGQGEFL
+215 RGKDGQGEFL

-239 RGQKVLAKFHGTR
+239 RGQTVLAKFHGTR
-252 IPDDQLN
+252 VPDGLLN

-270 SQVEVFRQGNDTLF
+270 SQVEVSRQGSDTLF
-284 ELSVNGQFDYRY
+284 ELSINGQFDYRY

-309 RVATT
+309 R
-314 TAKQYQGKPI
+314 TAAAGSKQYQGKPI

-332 VRTVLQIIA
+332 VRTVLQLIA

-354 SGNITLRLDGVPW
+354 AGNITLRLDGVPW

-390 VAPADEIAAREKQQL
+390 VAPADEIATREKQQL

-432 AALLSSDSTKL
+432 AALLSSESTKL
-443 LSPRGA
+443 LSSRGA

-461 KDTADVISNVKRML
+461 KDTADVISSIKRML

-511 DGHGNGTSGTIEGN
+511 DGHGNSTSGSIAGN
-525 DGSGNGNLI
+525 DSSGNN
-534 QNPDGSS
+534 NGSS
-541 RINTNMTRPDVAD
+541 TITRPTPDD

-574 RLANGTLLDLELSA
+574 RLADGTLLDLELSA

-706 SDVSKVPLL
+706 SDVTKVPLL
-715 GDIPGLGYLFKK
+715 GDIPGLGALFRK

-741 TPRIVTDAL
+741 TPKIVTDAF

>member
-1 MRTTIRRMR
+1 MRTTIESVSK
-10 GVALLWLG
+10 VALLFCASALS
-18 VCTQVWA
+18 QAWA
-25 VPALQEVKV
+25 VATLQEIKV

-41 LLLELSFS
+41 LLVELSFS
-49 EPVSGFTDRLSY
+49 EPVTGFTDRLSY
-61 EPNQLLLH
+61 QPNQLLLH
-69 VPGAIGALTVN
+69 VPGAVGALKVN
-80 PLPIKQQGVD
+80 PLPIQRLGVD
-90 NLKVEGKGE
+90 NIKVEGKGA

-110 TPYQVHQQGNKLL
+110 APYQVQQQWNKLL

-128 RAGQPVAATAVS
+128 GASSGLINGESALIAPATSATPMPAPSSMAAT
-140 PAASPSALVRS
+140 PSPSALLNPQVVARS
-151 QPVIQSALI
+151 M
-160 DTQRVAQN
+160 
-168 QSQYQPVAVSSPVA
+168 PVAPVT
-182 ASTPVAASKPVL
+182 TPVATQPASKPVL
-194 SVSQA
+194 NNYQSSG
-199 NTGGAYFNSV
+199 GGAYFNSV
-209 KGVDFR
+209 TGVDFR
-215 RGKEGQGEFL
+215 RGKDGQGEFL

-239 RGQKVLAKFHGTR
+239 RGQTVLAKFHGTR
-252 IPDDQLN
+252 VPDGLLN

-270 SQVEVFRQGNDTLF
+270 SQVEVSRQGSDTLF
-284 ELSVNGQFDYRY
+284 ELSINGQFDYRY
-296 DQADKMFIIEVKK
+296 DQADKLFIIEVKK
-309 RVATT
+309 RT
-314 TAKQYQGKPI
+314 TATASKQYQGKPI

-332 VRTVLQIIA
+332 VRTVLQLIA

-390 VAPADEIAAREKQQL
+390 VAPAEEIATREKQQL

-432 AALLSSDSTKL
+432 AALLSSESTKL

-461 KDTADVISNVKRML
+461 KDTADVISSIKRML

-511 DGHGNGTSGTIEGN
+511 DGHGNSTSGSIEGN
-525 DGSGNGNLI
+525 DASNGNG
-534 QNPDGSS
+534 DGQVDMDKS
-541 RINTNMTRPDVAD
+541 
-554 RLNVNLPVTNA
+554 LNVNLPVTNA

-574 RLANGTLLDLELSA
+574 RLADGTLLDLELSA

-706 SDVSKVPLL
+706 SDVTKVPLL
-715 GDIPGLGYLFKK
+715 GDIPGLGALFRK

-741 TPRIVTDAL
+741 TPKIVTDAF

>member
-1 MRTTIRRMR
+1 M
-10 GVALLWLG
+10 ALLWLG
-18 VCTQVWA
+18 ACAQVWA
-25 VPALQEVKV
+25 VPALQEVRV

-128 RAGQPVAATAVS
+128 KAGQPVAATTTS
-140 PAASPSALVRS
+140 PSASPSALVRS
-151 QPVIQSALI
+151 QPVTQSALI

-168 QSQYQPVAVSSPVA
+168 QSQYQAQPVSVSSPVA
-182 ASTPVAASKPVL
+182 APAPVAASKPVL

-199 NTGGAYFNSV
+199 NAGGAYFNSV

-252 IPDDQLN
+252 IPDEQLN

-432 AALLSSDSTKL
+432 AALLSSESTKL

-461 KDTADVISNVKRML
+461 KDTADVIGNVKRML

-503 VRWGVTKN
+503 VRWGVTKT

-525 DGSGNGNLI
+525 DGAGNN
-534 QNPDGSS
+534 DGSS
-541 RINTNMTRPDVAD
+541 TITRPGVED

-706 SDVSKVPLL
+706 NDVSKVPLL

>member
-1 MRTTIRRMR
+1 M
-10 GVALLWLG
+10 ALLWLG

-110 TPYQVHQQGNKLL
+110 TPYQVHQRGNKLL

-128 RAGQPVAATAVS
+128 KAGQPVAATTLS
-140 PAASPSALVRS
+140 PTASPSALVRS
-151 QPVIQSALI
+151 QPVTQSALI

-168 QSQYQPVAVSSPVA
+168 QSQYQPAAISSPVA
-182 ASTPVAASKPVL
+182 APAPVAASKPVL

-525 DGSGNGNLI
+525 DGSGNGNL
-534 QNPDGSS
+534 NPDGS
-541 RINTNMTRPDVAD
+541 INTNMTRPDVAD

>member
-1 MRTTIRRMR
+1 MEHVTK
-10 GVALLWLG
+10 VALLF
-18 VCTQVWA
+18 CASAFTQAWA
-25 VPALQEVKV
+25 VATLQEIKV

-41 LLLELSFS
+41 LQLELSFS
-49 EPVSGFTDRLSY
+49 EPVSSFTDRLSY
-61 EPNQLLLH
+61 QPNQLLLH
-69 VPGAIGALTVN
+69 IPGAVGALKVN
-80 PLPIKQQGVD
+80 PLPIQRQGVD
-90 NLKVEGKGE
+90 NIKVEGKGA

-110 TPYQVHQQGNKLL
+110 APYQVQQQGSKLL

-128 RAGQPVAATAVS
+128 GASTAS
-140 PAASPSALVRS
+140 FNA
-151 QPVIQSALI
+151 QSALLTPAAAPVSTSAAPVTTSALI
-160 DTQRVAQN
+160 NSNVVAS
-168 QSQYQPVAVSSPVA
+168 SQPIQPQAMPVASTSSA
-182 ASTPVAASKPVL
+182 KPVL
-194 SVSQA
+194 NNYQNSG
-199 NTGGAYFNSV
+199 GGAYFNTV
-209 KGVDFR
+209 TGVDFR
-215 RGKEGQGEFL
+215 RGKDGQGEFL

-239 RGQKVLAKFHGTR
+239 RGQTVMAKFHGTSV
-252 IPDDQLN
+252 PDGLLN

-270 SQVEVFRQGNDTLF
+270 SQVEVSRQGSDTLF

-309 RVATT
+309 R
-314 TAKQYQGKPI
+314 TAAAGSKQYQGKPI

-332 VRTVLQIIA
+332 VRTVLQLIA

-390 VAPADEIAAREKQQL
+390 VAPADEIATREKQQL

-432 AALLSSDSTKL
+432 AALLSSQSTKL
-443 LSPRGA
+443 LSSRGA

-461 KDTADVISNVKRML
+461 KDTAEVISNIKRML

-511 DGHGNGTSGTIEGN
+511 DGHGNSTSGSIEGN
-525 DGSGNGNLI
+525 DTSGNNNGTSAI
-534 QNPDGSS
+534 
-541 RINTNMTRPDVAD
+541 TRPTAD
-554 RLNVNLPVTNA
+554 DRMNVNLPVTNA

-574 RLANGTLLDLELSA
+574 RLADGTLLDLELSA

-706 SDVSKVPLL
+706 SDVTKVPLL
-715 GDIPGLGYLFKK
+715 GDIPGLGALFRK

-741 TPRIVTDAL
+741 TPKIVTDAF

>member
-1 MRTTIRRMR
+1 MRTTIGKATR
-10 GVALLWLG
+10 VALLFCVGAWG
-18 VCTQVWA
+18 QAWA
-25 VPALQEVKV
+25 VATLQEVKV
-34 NPLLADQ
+34 NPLMADQ

-49 EPVSGFTDRLSY
+49 EPVGGFTDRLSY

-69 VPGAIGALTVN
+69 VPGAVGALNVN

-90 NLKVEGKGE
+90 NIKVEGKGA

-123 VSLGE
+123 VALGDKAAMPLPTTTSSSGMVAPQPTSSALINTPPATSSALINSQQLA
-128 RAGQPVAATAVS
+128 RQSAPVAA
-140 PAASPSALVRS
+140 
-151 QPVIQSALI
+151 PV
-160 DTQRVAQN
+160 
-168 QSQYQPVAVSSPVA
+168 
-182 ASTPVAASKPVL
+182 ASKPVL
-194 SVSQA
+194 PNPQTSAS
-199 NTGGAYFNSV
+199 GAYFNSV

-215 RGKEGQGEFL
+215 RGKDGQGEFL

-239 RGQKVLAKFHGTR
+239 RGQTVLAKFHGTR
-252 IPDDQLN
+252 VPDDLLN

-296 DQADKMFIIEVKK
+296 DQADKMFIVEVKK
-309 RVATT
+309 R
-314 TAKQYQGKPI
+314 TAASAGKQYQGKPI

-332 VRTVLQIIA
+332 VRTVLQLIA

-390 VAPADEIAAREKQQL
+390 VAPAEEIAAREKQQL

-432 AALLSSDSTKL
+432 AALLSSESTKL
-443 LSPRGA
+443 LSAKGA

-461 KDTADVISNVKRML
+461 KDTADVISNIKRML

-511 DGHGNGTSGTIEGN
+511 DGHGNSTSGSIEGN
-525 DGSGNGNLI
+525 DGSGNNNG
-534 QNPDGSS
+534 GST
-541 RINTNMTRPDVAD
+541 ITRPGVDD

-696 LGGIYQQTIK
+696 LGGIYQQTITN
-706 SDVSKVPLL
+706 DVTKVPLL
-715 GDIPGLGYLFKK
+715 GDIPGLGVLFRK
-727 TTSENKKRELLIFV
+727 TTSANKKRELLIFV
-741 TPRIVTDAL
+741 TPKIVTETF

>member
-1 MRTTIRRMR
+1 MRRTMEHVTK
-10 GVALLWLG
+10 VALLF
-18 VCTQVWA
+18 CASAFTQAWA
-25 VPALQEVKV
+25 VATLQEIKV

-41 LLLELSFS
+41 LQLELSFS
-49 EPVSGFTDRLSY
+49 EPVSSFTDRLSY
-61 EPNQLLLH
+61 QPNQLLLH
-69 VPGAIGALTVN
+69 IPGAVGALKVN
-80 PLPIKQQGVD
+80 PLPIQRQGVD
-90 NLKVEGKGE
+90 NIKVEGKGA

-110 TPYQVHQQGNKLL
+110 APYQVQQQGSKLL

-128 RAGQPVAATAVS
+128 GASTAS
-140 PAASPSALVRS
+140 FSA
-151 QPVIQSALI
+151 QSALLTPAATPASTSATPVTTSALI
-160 DTQRVAQN
+160 NSNVVASS
-168 QSQYQPVAVSSPVA
+168 QSIQPQA
-182 ASTPVAASKPVL
+182 ASTSSAKPVL
-194 SVSQA
+194 NNYQNSGS
-199 NTGGAYFNSV
+199 GAYFNTV
-209 KGVDFR
+209 TGVDFR
-215 RGKEGQGEFL
+215 RGKDGQGEFL

-239 RGQKVLAKFHGTR
+239 RGQTVMAKFHGTSV
-252 IPDDQLN
+252 PDGLLN

-270 SQVEVFRQGNDTLF
+270 SQVEVSRQGSDTLF

-296 DQADKMFIIEVKK
+296 DQADKMFTIEVKK
-309 RVATT
+309 R
-314 TAKQYQGKPI
+314 TAAAGSKQYQGKPI

-332 VRTVLQIIA
+332 VRTVLQLIA

-390 VAPADEIAAREKQQL
+390 VAPADEIATREKQQL

-432 AALLSSDSTKL
+432 AALLSSQSTKL
-443 LSPRGA
+443 LSSRGA

-461 KDTADVISNVKRML
+461 KDTAEVISNIKRML

-511 DGHGNGTSGTIEGN
+511 DGHGNSTSGSIQGNDTSGNNNGTSAI
-525 DGSGNGNLI
+525 
-534 QNPDGSS
+534 
-541 RINTNMTRPDVAD
+541 TRPTVDD
-554 RLNVNLPVTNA
+554 RMNVNLPVTNA

-574 RLANGTLLDLELSA
+574 RLADGTLLDLELSA

-706 SDVSKVPLL
+706 SDVTKVPLL
-715 GDIPGLGYLFKK
+715 GDIPGLGALFRK

-741 TPRIVTDAL
+741 TPKIVTDAF

>member
-1 MRTTIRRMR
+1 MRTTMAILFR
-10 GVALLWLG
+10 VAALLLG
-18 VCTQVWA
+18 AGLQLAWA
-25 VPALQEVKV
+25 IPTLQEVKV
-34 NPLLADQ
+34 NPLLAGE
-41 LLLELSFS
+41 LLLELGFS
-49 EPVSGFTDRLSY
+49 EPVSGFTDRLDY
-61 EPNQLLLH
+61 QPNQLMLSI
-69 VPGAIGALTVN
+69 PGAVGALKVN
-80 PLPIKQQGVD
+80 PLPIQQQGVD
-90 NLKVEGKGE
+90 SIKVDGKGT
-99 GLDIKIALDQL
+99 GLEVRIALDRL
-110 TPYQVHQQGNKLL
+110 MPYQVRQQGNKLL
-123 VSLGE
+123 VSLGDK
-128 RAGQPVAATAVS
+128 
-140 PAASPSALVRS
+140 ASKPE
-151 QPVIQSALI
+151 P
-160 DTQRVAQN
+160 
-168 QSQYQPVAVSSPVA
+168 
-182 ASTPVAASKPVL
+182 TPVAKTPM
-194 SVSQA
+194 VSPTSNGVQS
-199 NTGGAYFNSV
+199 GAYFNSV

-215 RGKEGQGEFL
+215 RGKDGQGEFL
-225 VTLDNSSAAVDVSS
+225 VRLDNSSAAVDVSS
-239 RGQKVLAKFHGTR
+239 TGQKVVAKFHGTR
-252 IPDDQLN
+252 IPDDLLN
-259 LINVQDFATPV
+259 IINVLDFATPV
-270 SQVEVFRQGNDTLF
+270 SQIETFRQGNDTRF
-284 ELSVNGQFDYRY
+284 ELAVTGQFDYRY
-296 DQADKMFIIEVKK
+296 DQADKLFIIEVKK
-309 RVATT
+309 RAPVG
-314 TAKQYQGKPI
+314 TAARQYKGKPI

-332 VRTVLQIIA
+332 VRTVLQLIA

-381 KRLDNNILL
+381 KRLDDNILL
-390 VAPADEIAAREKQQL
+390 VAPAEEIAAREKQQL
-405 ESRNQVADLAPLYTE
+405 ESRNQVADLAPLYTD

-432 AALLSSDSTKL
+432 AALLSSESTKL
-443 LSPRGA
+443 LSAKGA

-461 KDTADVISNVKRML
+461 KDTAEVISNIKRML

-503 VRWGVTKN
+503 VRWGVSKN
-511 DGHGNGTSGTIEGN
+511 DGHGNSTSGTIEGN
-525 DGSGNGNLI
+525 DSSNGTGVAGS
-534 QNPDGSS
+534 
-541 RINTNMTRPDVAD
+541 VED

-706 SDVSKVPLL
+706 NDVSKVPLL
-715 GDIPGLGYLFKK
+715 GDIPGLGALFRK

-741 TPRIVTDAL
+741 TPRIVTDSF